1 MHPDLL
7 TQLVRAGND
16 GVIPAPAP
24 GEDMR
29 AYKFRAA
36 CAGAVVAMQW
46 MEKTM
51 ADKAAAQP
59 EVEYEGQPGDVTVTS
74 PERTPEEI
82 DDILRR
88 RPSLNG
94 SGARLDEVPGEA

>member
-36 CAGAVVAMQW
+36 CAGAVVATKW
-46 MEKTM
+46 MEQQM
-51 ADKAAAQP
+51 ADKAAQP
-59 EVEYEGQPGDVTVTS
+59 EVEHEGQPGDVTVTS
-74 PERTPEEI
+74 PEHTPEEI
-82 DDILRR
+82 DEILR

-94 SGARLDEVPGEA
+94 SGARLDEVPGEV